1 MYDRVSNNPGRYK
14 ITFEDATLGE
24 KYGVLELA
32 DDPTVEGTPLN
43 AATLASIQTLL
54 AAGLSSANTPN
65 DLFALLVANTK
76 YDGGTSVPSVNY
88 PFSLSN
94 NNQLYYTKFG
104 KITQICGTVTLNS
117 ITAQAGSWSVF
128 TLPSGYRP
136 LRTIYVSIA
145 NRDSNTQLIINSN
158 GNVAIDSTTALTGTF
173 NLFVTFVADGVI

>member
-14 ITFEDATLGE
+14 ITFEDADLGE
-24 KYGVLELA
+24 KFGVLELA

-65 DLFALLVANTK
+65 DLFALLVNNTK
-76 YDGGTSVPSVNY
+76 YDGGISVNSVNY

-94 NNQLYYTKFG
+94 SNQLYYTKFG
-104 KITQICGTVTLNS
+104 KIVQICGAVALSGTAEARTYTL
-117 ITAQAGSWSVF
+117 F

-136 LRTIYVSIA
+136 LRTIYTSIA
-145 NRDSNTQLIINSN
+145 GKNSNTQLVIYNN
-158 GNVAIDSTTALTGTF
+158 GAVAIEATTVISGTF
-173 NLFVTFVADGVI
+173 NLFVTFVASGVI